1 VDDGI
6 ARGCQ
11 EENGGRTAAGAEE
24 ILKPYT
30 LNPCSTLTL
39 VSLKDFVI

>member
-1 VDDGI
+1 MVTSLTKVGSNNVDDGI

-24 ILKPYT
+24 ILKP
-30 LNPCSTLTL
+30 
-39 VSLKDFVI
+39 